1 MNQPP
6 LLVTCGLPYTN
17 GPCHL
22 GHLRTY
28 VPADAYVR
36 YMRRMGGEVVFVCG
50 SDNHGTPIVVSAEAE
65 GITPRQ
71 MSEKY
76 HAHFDTTFRRMGVVF
91 DHFGMTDDPTN
102 HARTTAIVQALIDKG
117 HVYAQVVR
125 QAYCVKC
132 KRFLPDRYVEGI
144 CPHCGASARGD
155 ECDQGCGKHL
165 EPGEIKEPVCK
176 VCGTKAE
183 FRNQEHFFFRLSAF
197 RDYLLPYLDTVRGT
211 SNAKNYAIGW
221 INEELHDWCITRTL
235 EWGVKFPGRN
245 DLVVYVWVDAPIG
258 YIAFTEEWANKAGKD
273 WQRYWG
279 AENRVTHFIGGDI
292 IYHHCIFWPALL
304 RGAGYGVPHAI
315 VASGMLKVDDHK
327 FSKSRGYVVWTNED
341 YLDKGLPADYLRYYL
356 LAYTSHTK
364 ELNFSWK
371 LFAER
376 INNEVVN
383 IFGNFV
389 NRTLQFAHREF
400 GGVPEGA
407 ADPAITA
414 EIEKTLAVVNGFM
427 QEYEFKGAVD
437 AIMALAAYG
446 NTYVQGSAPWKLVKT
461 DRAAAAQVIR
471 NCAQIAQALALLIE
485 PVMPAKAQDCWALLG
500 YTDAVAAH
508 PIAEAVRPVPARAI
522 MAPKPLFARM
532 EENQVKDLDALLQQ
546 RVRAADRKSE
556 KIPVVSFEEFQKL
569 DIRTGK
575 VLSCEPVPKSNK
587 LLKLV
592 VDIGTE
598 KRQIVAGMQQFYK
611 PDEMVGKDVIVVTNL
626 APAKIFGVESNG
638 MILAAGDAASLL
650 VPLRPVEPGSKVR

>member
-1 MNQPP
+1 
-6 LLVTCGLPYTN
+6 
-17 GPCHL
+17 
-22 GHLRTY
+22 
-28 VPADAYVR
+28 
-36 YMRRMGGEVVFVCG
+36 
-50 SDNHGTPIVVSAEAE
+50 
-65 GITPRQ
+65 
-71 MSEKY
+71 
-76 HAHFDTTFRRMGVVF
+76 
-91 DHFGMTDDPTN
+91 
-102 HARTTAIVQALIDKG
+102 
-117 HVYAQVVR
+117 
-125 QAYCVKC
+125 
-132 KRFLPDRYVEGI
+132 
-144 CPHCGASARGD
+144 
-155 ECDQGCGKHL
+155 
-165 EPGEIKEPVCK
+165 
-176 VCGTKAE
+176 
-183 FRNQEHFFFRLSAF
+183 
-197 RDYLLPYLDTVRGT
+197 
-211 SNAKNYAIGW
+211 
-221 INEELHDWCITRTL
+221 
-235 EWGVKFPGRN
+235 
-245 DLVVYVWVDAPIG
+245 
-258 YIAFTEEWANKAGKD
+258 
-273 WQRYWG
+273 
-279 AENRVTHFIGGDI
+279 
-292 IYHHCIFWPALL
+292 
-304 RGAGYGVPHAI
+304 
-315 VASGMLKVDDHK
+315 
-327 FSKSRGYVVWTNED
+327 
-341 YLDKGLPADYLRYYL
+341 
-356 LAYTSHTK
+356 
-364 ELNFSWK
+364 
-371 LFAER
+371 
-376 INNEVVN
+376 
-383 IFGNFV
+383 
-389 NRTLQFAHREF
+389 
-400 GGVPEGA
+400 
-407 ADPAITA
+407 
-414 EIEKTLAVVNGFM
+414 M

-532 EENQVKDLDALLQQ
+532 EEDQVKDLDALLQQ